1 MAQLTGILCYDKAN
15 SPPRICFYLGV
26 YLASRRLYPHHNS
39 KEGEHEMVEYN
50 VISDREWERM
60 PAPEAAKPP
69 SEWEPV
75 LDELEQGRI
84 ISLPFND
91 PKDRR
96 SKYMAVARRA
106 AGRGFKTQM
115 RHTDNT
121 MAIRKSE
128 EPYTRPPAKPRQPR
142 QRRAAAGTPPEPG

>member
-1 MAQLTGILCYDKAN
+1 
-15 SPPRICFYLGV
+15 
-26 YLASRRLYPHHNS
+26 
-39 KEGEHEMVEYN
+39 MVEYN

-75 LDELEQGRI
+75 LDDLEQGKI

-91 PKDRR
+91 AKDRR
-96 SKYMAVARRA
+96 SKYMTVARRA

-115 RHTDNT
+115 RYADNL
-121 MAIRKSE
+121 MAIKKSA

-142 QRRAAAGTPPEPG
+142 QRRTASGVSAEQG

>member
-1 MAQLTGILCYDKAN
+1 MVQYD
-15 SPPRICFYLGV
+15 
-26 YLASRRLYPHHNS
+26 
-39 KEGEHEMVEYN
+39 
-50 VISDREWERM
+50 VINERDWEQM
-60 PAPEAAKPP
+60 PAPQAAKPP

-75 LDELEQGRI
+75 LDELEQGKI

-115 RHTDNT
+115 RYADNT

-142 QRRAAAGTPPEPG
+142 QRRAAGWDPDSDRESNSSSSPGRRCPARPCAAVRECSRSWHQR

>member
-1 MAQLTGILCYDKAN
+1 
-15 SPPRICFYLGV
+15 
-26 YLASRRLYPHHNS
+26 
-39 KEGEHEMVEYN
+39 MVEYN

-75 LDELEQGRI
+75 LDELEQGKI

-115 RHTDNT
+115 RYADNT

-142 QRRAAAGTPPEPG
+142 QRRAAAGASLEQR